1 MRKRPQPI
9 LDTQERVPP
18 DVTNRANWVY
28 NLVKATGMTP
38 EGIAMTSHRNT
49 RREFMRDGLA
59 GAGALAMANA
69 LPIGAAAASR
79 AYEGPNVIL
88 VRFGGGVRP
97 QDVIDPAKT
106 YAPYFCHEF
115 VKRGTLYPNME
126 ISQLEGIET
135 SHGQGTLYLLTGKY
149 ERYKDVGGRF
159 LGQRFEAPVPTIF
172 EYFRKMYDVPEH
184 QALIVNGEDRT
195 DEEFYAF
202 SNHHLFGVEYRSNVL
217 SLYRFKTFLLRR
229 QINAG
234 AFQGNELKKQQKE
247 LAKLEELDYRV
258 HHDLRGQSDEIEAFW
273 ERWRQY
279 YGDTGF
285 VNPRGDRL
293 LTELSLRALK
303 ELRPKLLMINYN
315 DPDYVHWGNA
325 SHYTRGISVI
335 DQGLRQLVDAVEAD
349 EEYRDNTVFVVVP
362 DCGRDTSPMASVPFQ
377 HHFHA
382 HSIFA
387 AVMGTGVARG
397 QIVDKLSDQ
406 ISVAGTIGYVM
417 GLDTPFTEGPVLQ
430 EAIA

>member
-1 MRKRPQPI
+1 MKS
-9 LDTQERVPP
+9 L
-18 DVTNRANWVY
+18 
-28 NLVKATGMTP
+28 
-38 EGIAMTSHRNT
+38 RNT
-49 RREFMRDGLA
+49 RREFLRNGIA
-59 GAGALAMANA
+59 GAGALAMSNA
-69 LPIGAAAASR
+69 LPIGASAATR
-79 AYEGPNVIL
+79 DYDGPNVIL
-88 VRFGGGVRP
+88 VRFGGGVRRRET
-97 QDVIDPAKT
+97 IESATT
-106 YAPYFCHEF
+106 YAPYLCHEF
-115 VKRGTLYPNME
+115 AKRGTLYTNME
-126 ISQLEGIET
+126 ISQFEGIET

-172 EYFRKMYDVPEH
+172 EYFRKTYNVPEH
-184 QALIVNGEDRT
+184 QTLIVNGEDRT

-217 SLYRFKTFLLRR
+217 SLYRFKTYLLRR

-234 AFQGNELKKQQKE
+234 VFQGKELKKQQNE
-247 LAKLEELDYRV
+247 LSKLEELDYRV
-258 HHDLRGQSDEIEAFW
+258 HRDNRGQSEEIEAFW

-279 YGDTGF
+279 YGETGF

-315 DPDYVHWGNA
+315 DPDYVHWGNP
-325 SHYTRGISVI
+325 SHYTRGISTI
-335 DQGLRQLVDAVEAD
+335 DQGLRQLVEAVEAD

-362 DCGRDTSPMASVPFQ
+362 DCGRDTSPMAAVPFQ
-377 HHFHA
+377 HHFNA

-387 AVMGTGVARG
+387 AVMGTGIARG
-397 QIVDKLSDQ
+397 QVVDKPSDQ
-406 ISVAGTIGYVM
+406 ISVAGTIGHVM
-417 GLDTPFTEGPVLQ
+417 GFDTEFTEGTVLQ